1 MGEKMKE
8 TFKVTVPEIGDFVFK
23 RRNMRLGCAIMCEEA
38 RILGAGDAPIDETT
52 RLLVRAFASLKVQTV
67 QAPEGWNLDEMDP
80 DDTVSYRRLVEVW
93 TTLRTAED
101 AAKGGKPVKAPA
113 AVADAVAA
121 AVEAPTNV

>member
-1 MGEKMKE
+1 MNTKSD
-8 TFKVTVPEIGDFVFK
+8 TFSVTVPEIGDFVFK
-23 RRNMRLGCAIMCEEA
+23 RRNMRVGFAIMCEEA
-38 RILGAGDAPIDETT
+38 RLLGADAAPVDETT
-52 RLLVRAFASLKVQTV
+52 RICVRAYASLKVQTV
-67 QAPEGWNLDEMDP
+67 EAPEGWNL

-113 AVADAVAA
+113 SVADAVAA